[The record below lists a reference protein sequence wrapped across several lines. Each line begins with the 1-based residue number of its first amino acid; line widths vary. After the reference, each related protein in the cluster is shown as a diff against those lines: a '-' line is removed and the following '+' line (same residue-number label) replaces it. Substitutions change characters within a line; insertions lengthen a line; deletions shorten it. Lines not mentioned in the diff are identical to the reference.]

1 MTVIEKQTQ
10 NRIDQLEQEIRKLT
24 ETVLLLNKWRSAHM
38 ERHAE
43 REEYDNYVRSA
54 VGDRVVGR

>member
-1 MTVIEKQTQ
+1 MTITEKRIED
-10 NRIDQLEQEIRKLT
+10 RIAMLELKVRMQGELIDLMREW
-24 ETVLLLNKWRSAHM
+24 ETAHM

-54 VGDRVVGR
+54 VGDRMVGR